1 MLACG
6 VAPRMGLGL
15 LRSEINDQLR
25 CVQVVEK
32 HNSRSYLVQLCHLK
46 DERPSCQGEGT
57 VREFGMDVD
66 TVLY

>member
-6 VAPRMGLGL
+6 ITPRMGQGL

-25 CVQVVEK
+25 WVQVLEK
-32 HNSRSYLVQLCHLK
+32 HSSRSYLVQLCHLK

-57 VREFGMDVD
+57 VRGCGMDVD